1 MCDAR
6 FKTDGLIPVLL
17 SLCYVPAALQGSR
30 TRSELLLGLSA
41 RGSKGGVRQFVPFL
55 LGGPSEINPGSAGWT
70 LSATPAVFWGQTGC
84 GPRAKVN
91 FCSFPSKI
99 SGSKSVG
106 LFLLGWVALQPW
118 FLMKCS
124 HSNQDAWE
132 VYLYVLTVNIKAYC
146 KISSAFVSV
155 VNLTQTGLNTAW
167 TLFFWTTFY
176 QTLEKSTMTS
186 RVNYPSKSQI
196 PVILELSKYTTDD
209 NFKKKNV

>member
-1 MCDAR
+1 MLRPSSITELANEVWALAWVVSQRQQGRCQ
-6 FKTDGLIPVLL
+6 
-17 SLCYVPAALQGSR
+17 AAS
-30 TRSELLLGLSA
+30 TFPS
-41 RGSKGGVRQFVPFL
+41 GGTI
-55 LGGPSEINPGSAGWT
+55 GDNPGSAGWT

-91 FCSFPSKI
+91 FCSFSSKI

-106 LFLLGWVALQPW
+106 LFLIGWVALQPW

-186 RVNYPSKSQI
+186 CVNYRSKSQI
-196 PVILELSKYTTDD
+196 PVILELSRYTTDD
-209 NFKKKNV
+209 NLKKKCLNIQAPNLDISRAEKV